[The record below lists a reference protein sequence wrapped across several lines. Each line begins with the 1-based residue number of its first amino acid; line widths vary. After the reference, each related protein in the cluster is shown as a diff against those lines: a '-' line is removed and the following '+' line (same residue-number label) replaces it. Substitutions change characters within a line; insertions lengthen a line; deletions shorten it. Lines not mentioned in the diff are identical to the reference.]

1 MKIEVTDQAL
11 KWFRDELDL
20 EPGDKINF
28 YVQTY
33 VHTGLHEH
41 FTTAFKIEPHDNNAS
56 ASVTI
61 DRITFYINESDE
73 WFFKGLDLL
82 VEYNVETD
90 EIEYKNTQL

>member
-1 MKIEVTDQAL
+1 MKIEVTDKAL

-20 EPGDKINF
+20 EPGAKVNF

-41 FTTAFKIEPHDNNAS
+41 FTTAFKVEPHDKNAS
-56 ASVTI
+56 ASVTV

-82 VEYNVETD
+82 VDYNAETD